1 MGYFSQL
8 PDFNYVSRLD
18 EKVSSTDYIEV
29 KNLFRRAK
37 VREDLFQNFTA
48 FTRYTIVGDERP
60 DNVAVKFYGDP
71 ELDWVILHVNNIMNV
86 REEWPMTN
94 QSFKNHLIDKYGS
107 IAGANEIHHYET
119 EEVRDQGDNLIVP
132 AGLQVDEDF
141 SITYR
146 DPVQGKEVIA
156 SEITDGITN
165 EQFETRLQNE
175 RRLIYVLR
183 PAFLGIVLD
192 DLERIMTYTPSSQ
205 YVNDRLKKG
214 DNIKIK

>member
-1 MGYFSQL
+1 M
-8 PDFNYVSRLD
+8 
-18 EKVSSTDYIEV
+18 
-29 KNLFRRAK
+29 
-37 VREDLFQNFTA
+37 
-48 FTRYTIVGDERP
+48 
-60 DNVAVKFYGDP
+60 
-71 ELDWVILHVNNIMNV
+71 
-86 REEWPMTN
+86 REEWPLTN
-94 QSFKNHLIDKYGS
+94 ASFKNHLIDKYGS
-107 IAGANEIHHYET
+107 IENSQQIHHYET

-156 SEITDGITN
+156 SGITDGVTN

-205 YVNDRLKKG
+205 YVNDKLKKG

>member
-1 MGYFSQL
+1 MGYFREL
-8 PDFNYVSRLD
+8 PNLLYQSPLADRNTSD
-18 EKVSSTDYIEV
+18 QYIAV

-60 DNVAVKFYGDP
+60 DNVAEKFYGDP
-71 ELDWVILHVNNIMNV
+71 ELDWVILHVNNILNV
-86 REEWPMTN
+86 REEWPLTN
-94 QSFKNHLIDKYGS
+94 ASFKNHLIDKYGS
-107 IAGANEIHHYET
+107 VAGANEIHHYET
-119 EEVRDQGDNLIVP
+119 QEVRDQGDNLIVP

-156 SEITDGITN
+156 SGITDGITN